1 MSFLGTGFYAMWN
14 GMDPAYVPEFEL
26 MHARSHMLAH
36 VAYLGSDGI
45 LAARRHGHGVGTLP
59 SFFTF
64 YDMKSLDVLTD
75 ASHEDCRV
83 VETPWFLSLRSK
95 YRDHIRHHCR
105 VVGRAGAGVGGSI
118 ATVLLRLS
126 SAALDNEQRWQSLCE
141 QLVANPSITAAHF
154 GIADPSVPTMVGG
167 SPPPRDDGDEPVATL
182 IVEGY
187 DRFALAG
194 VLPSIAK
201 RFLDDGLAEHAPRMG
216 HYSLSLALEYDEIK
230 NMHRIDSRPDAG

>member
-1 MSFLGTGFYAMWN
+1 M
-14 GMDPAYVPEFEL
+14 PEFEL

-36 VAYLGSDGI
+36 LAYLGSDGN
-45 LAARRHGHGVGTLP
+45 LAARRHSQGIGTLP
-59 SFFTF
+59 SYFTF

-75 ASHEDCRV
+75 AAHENCRV

-126 SAALDNEQRWQSLCE
+126 RTALGNEQRWQRLCE
-141 QLVANPSITAAHF
+141 QLVANTAITAAHF
-154 GIADPSVPTMVGG
+154 GIANPSVPTMVGG
-167 SPPPRDDGDEPVATL
+167 SPPPREDGDEPVATL
-182 IVEGY
+182 ILEGY

-194 VLPSIAK
+194 ELAGIAK
-201 RFLDDGLAEHAPRMG
+201 RFLDAGLTEHAPRIG
-216 HYSLSLALEYDEIK
+216 HYALSLALEYSEIK
-230 NMHRIDSRPDAG
+230 DMHRLDSRPDDV